1 MAEIQRADARRR
13 RLVILVLVVMLIGS
27 AALWMVFEGWMVE
40 VRGLPVEAA
49 RRSLSRVFVLCMG
62 IMIICVGIVGW
73 HCWQVGER
81 VRQTLRFPPP
91 DAKVVRDT
99 VVFTGQIAAAR
110 GRLLKVL
117 GLILMFCM
125 LALGMMSWWVFTIFH
140 GVLR

>member
-40 VRGLPVEAA
+40 VRSLPVEAA
-49 RRSLSRVFVLCMG
+49 RQSVSRVFVLYMS

-81 VRQTLRFPPP
+81 VR
-91 DAKVVRDT
+91 
-99 VVFTGQIAAAR
+99 
-110 GRLLKVL
+110 
-117 GLILMFCM
+117 
-125 LALGMMSWWVFTIFH
+125 
-140 GVLR
+140 